1 MRRNFSLKKMIDF
14 GELWGVCG
22 GERKAETDCREGGRG
37 GDRGREPANF
47 GAAVERGIHEC
58 TTLIIHSL

>member
-1 MRRNFSLKKMIDF
+1 MIDF
-14 GELWGVCG
+14 GELWGVCV

-37 GDRGREPANF
+37 GDGGREPANF
-47 GAAVERGIHEC
+47 GAAVERGIHEY